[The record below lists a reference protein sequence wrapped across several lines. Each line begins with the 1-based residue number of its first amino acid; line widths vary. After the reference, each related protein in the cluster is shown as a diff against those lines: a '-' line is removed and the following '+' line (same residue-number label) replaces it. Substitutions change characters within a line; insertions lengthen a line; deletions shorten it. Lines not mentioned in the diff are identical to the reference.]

1 MTKTIT
7 PYEVG
12 QLLSEAQEKIN
23 LILTPTDNLTPA
35 DHQQIDEWL
44 DDVRNIFS
52 TLEDEASWVIQGK
65 PMISNTLSR

>member
-1 MTKTIT
+1 MTKTMT

-35 DHQQIDEWL
+35 DHQRIDEWL

-52 TLEDEASWVIQGK
+52 TLEDEASWVTQGK